1 MIADRATAEVTN
13 NAAQSRFEL
22 WLNGDLVG
30 ILGYYDLDTP
40 AGAIRSQRPKREPV
54 VSFLHTVIVEDF
66 GHRGL
71 AAVMARHALD
81 AARSYG
87 WKVRPVC
94 TYLQRF
100 VAANPEYRDML
111 VPV

>member
-1 MIADRATAEVTN
+1 MFTDKATVEVTN

-22 WLNGDLVG
+22 RLNGDLVG
-30 ILGYYDLDTP
+30 ILGYWDMETNG
-40 AGAIRSQRPKREPV
+40 GAVRSKRSGAPI
-54 VSFLHTVIVEDF
+54 VSFLHTVITEDF

-71 AAVMARHALD
+71 AALMAGRALD
-81 AARSYG
+81 TARENG

-100 VAANPEYRDML
+100 VTANPEYRDML

>member
-1 MIADRATAEVTN
+1 MLADKATAEVTN

-30 ILGYYDLDTP
+30 ILGYYDLESND
-40 AGAIRSQRPKREPV
+40 GAARGRRRSTAPV

-71 AAVMARHALD
+71 AALMVRRALD
-81 AARSYG
+81 AARGYG
-87 WKVRPVC
+87 WKIRPVC

-100 VAANPEYRDML
+100 VAANPEYRDIL

>member
-40 AGAIRSQRPKREPV
+40 MGRQRPARSTGQPV

-71 AAVMARHALD
+71 AAVMARNALD
-81 AARSYG
+81 AARGYG

-111 VPV
+111 VAV

>member
-1 MIADRATAEVTN
+1 MIADTPTAEVTN
-13 NAAQSRFEL
+13 NPAQSRFEL

-30 ILGYYDLDTP
+30 ILGYYDIDANSGT
-40 AGAIRSQRPKREPV
+40 AGARRRRGTPI

-71 AAVMARHALD
+71 AAVMVRRALNSARG
-81 AARSYG
+81 YG
-87 WKVRPVC
+87 WQVRPVC
-94 TYLQRF
+94 TYVQRF
-100 VAANPEYRDML
+100 VDANPEYGDML

>member
-1 MIADRATAEVTN
+1 MFTDKATVEVTN
-13 NAAQSRFEL
+13 NAGQSRFEL
-22 WLNGDLVG
+22 WLNGEIVG
-30 ILGYYDLDTP
+30 ILGYWDMEADGRPVRSKRAGTP
-40 AGAIRSQRPKREPV
+40 I
-54 VSFLHTVIVEDF
+54 VSFQHTVIVEDF

-71 AAVMARHALD
+71 AALMVGRALD
-81 AARSYG
+81 TARENG

-100 VAANPEYRDML
+100 VVANPEYRDLL

>member
-1 MIADRATAEVTN
+1 MIADTPTAEVTN

-30 ILGYYDLDTP
+30 ILGYYDLDTNGGTIRTKRAP
-40 AGAIRSQRPKREPV
+40 AAPV

-71 AAVMARHALD
+71 AAVMVRRALD
-81 AARSYG
+81 AAREYG
-87 WKVRPVC
+87 WRVRPVC

-100 VAANPEYRDML
+100 VAANPDYQDML